1 MRRVCR
7 PCARAPPANTMFTGR
22 GTRGGTRGGRDQFN
36 WEDVRGMDAD
46 RTHYLGASVKARK
59 VQHPPTPRR
68 FPPWERSRRAL
79 RGLSARLRPR
89 AGQEQRE
96 AWARAGGAKRTR
108 WQTGTQ
114 MWQARF
120 WTDTEPGTHFE
131 GFDPSVCGWI
141 DAVAMPS
148 ARDRDHEACARLPRR
163 CTQVAKWDVDSAR
176 GRPARSFRLRNLVD
190 ACPGYVARVRAL
202 TASGSQ

>member
-1 MRRVCR
+1 
-7 PCARAPPANTMFTGR
+7 MFTGR

-68 FPPWERSRRAL
+68 FPPWQRSRRAL

-96 AWARAGGAKRTR
+96 AWARGGGRGGGKKNTVANRD
-108 WQTGTQ
+108 
-114 MWQARF
+114 
-120 WTDTEPGTHFE
+120 TD
-131 GFDPSVCGWI
+131 
-141 DAVAMPS
+141 VAS
-148 ARDRDHEACARLPRR
+148 ALLDGH
-163 CTQVAKWDVDSAR
+163 
-176 GRPARSFRLRNLVD
+176 
-190 ACPGYVARVRAL
+190 RAWH
-202 TASGSQ
+202 TF

>member
-1 MRRVCR
+1 MPSFH

-68 FPPWERSRRAL
+68 FPPWQRSRRAL

-108 WQTGTQ
+108 WQTGHRCGKRASGRTQ
-114 MWQARF
+114 SLA
-120 WTDTEPGTHFE
+120 H
-131 GFDPSVCGWI
+131 I
-141 DAVAMPS
+141 
-148 ARDRDHEACARLPRR
+148 L
-163 CTQVAKWDVDSAR
+163 
-176 GRPARSFRLRNLVD
+176 
-190 ACPGYVARVRAL
+190 RAL
-202 TASGSQ
+202 TPLCVGGSTLWQCHRRETETMRRVPGCHGVVRRSPNGTWTLLEVAPRALFDSGTLWMFALATWLACVH